1 MGRTM
6 TRRRT
11 LPILLAFALLLTQAA
26 GYAHAL
32 SHFNGDTL
40 AKERM
45 AHASLCAKC
54 ASFDKLSLIEPTS
67 RALDLRVEA
76 ASTPVIAMAQASQP
90 RTVATFQPRAPPYF
104 V

>member
-1 MGRTM
+1 M

-26 GYAHAL
+26 GFAHAL
-32 SHFNGDTL
+32 SHLNADTL
-40 AKERM
+40 AKERL

-54 ASFDKLSLIEPTS
+54 ASFDKLALIEPTS
-67 RALDLRVEA
+67 LAPHLRIEA
-76 ASTPVIAMAQASQP
+76 ATAAVMDVVQTVRP
-90 RTVATFQPRAPPYF
+90 RTVAPFQPRAPPDF